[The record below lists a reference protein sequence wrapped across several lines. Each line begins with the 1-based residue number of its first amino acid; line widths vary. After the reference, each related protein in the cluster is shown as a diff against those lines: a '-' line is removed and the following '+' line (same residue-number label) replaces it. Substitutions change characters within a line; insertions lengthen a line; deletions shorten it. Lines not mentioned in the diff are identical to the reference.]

1 MKKNLLISYVVDDVE
16 SDIQAVS
23 HLRALMYHL
32 PEHYADKFE
41 VFDVLDVEEVW
52 KMNLDEFRKYV
63 TEQRKASLA
72 EALSVLTATISE
84 NKRKEN

>member
-41 VFDVLDVEEVW
+41 VFDVLDVE
-52 KMNLDEFRKYV
+52 V
-63 TEQRKASLA
+63 TN
-72 EALSVLTATISE
+72 V
-84 NKRKEN
+84 